1 MGSDEMW
8 DRAEASLQ
16 AALEEEGLEF
26 EINEGDGAFYG
37 PKIDLHMTDSIGRSW
52 QLGTVQ
58 LDYSMPER
66 FELAY
71 TGADNED
78 HQPVMI
84 HRALMGSFERF
95 IGILIEHYAGEFPL
109 WLAPAQAL
117 VLPISDRHIEYAE
130 QVARELRDEGLR
142 VAVDDRGES
151 VGRKIRDGELRKV
164 PYLLVVGDARG
175 GFGSGGRPPP
185 RRGRPGGRAGGRVRR
200 ARRGASRGPDV
211 TTRWRDCPNRASLAR
226 VKTFIRHIALPAL
239 LIAAL
244 ACAAVAVAAPSSGT
258 YKGKIEYQ
266 GYDVK
271 FKVSGGKVTKF
282 SARMLQDCGDGF
294 ETFTIAPKGG
304 FKIEGNSVDAKRV
317 DTYGKSKATVI
328 LKGKFSGS
336 KFKGSV
342 REYDFVPGSGIVC
355 DTLKRKFTA
364 KK

>member
-1 MGSDEMW
+1 M
-8 DRAEASLQ
+8 
-16 AALEEEGLEF
+16 
-26 EINEGDGAFYG
+26 
-37 PKIDLHMTDSIGRSW
+37 KTSI
-52 QLGTVQ
+52 
-58 LDYSMPER
+58 
-66 FELAY
+66 
-71 TGADNED
+71 
-78 HQPVMI
+78 
-84 HRALMGSFERF
+84 
-95 IGILIEHYAGEFPL
+95 
-109 WLAPAQAL
+109 
-117 VLPISDRHIEYAE
+117 
-130 QVARELRDEGLR
+130 
-142 VAVDDRGES
+142 
-151 VGRKIRDGELRKV
+151 
-164 PYLLVVGDARG
+164 
-175 GFGSGGRPPP
+175 
-185 RRGRPGGRAGGRVRR
+185 RR
-200 ARRGASRGPDV
+200 
-211 TTRWRDCPNRASLAR
+211 
-226 VKTFIRHIALPAL
+226 IALPAL